1 MNGANRPVNRSSFR
15 RRAYRR
21 RKIKYILLISA
32 LVLSALFVIFLVVGN
47 ILDRKVSSVVAGLDD
62 LDKNGKGS
70 SQVSEPHAPP
80 ESLRVAS
87 TQLSKDGST
96 LESRLSALV
105 SDGFRAVSFEL
116 DTKGGDLLYSSPT
129 AQKLG
134 YQSAQNELRR
144 LDSAMSKFEE
154 RSLYSVGI
162 TYVSLLDSS
171 DDLSR
176 TAAIGYYGAI
186 IAEALRSG
194 VDEILILPTDV
205 NADSAA
211 EFIRLADEVHR
222 LVPDGKI
229 GLGLSYPLP
238 EYPSEA
244 LATEEK
250 KFSDK
255 LLSELWSSFD
265 FFALDIFA
273 SDGTTPLIEEAE
285 ARIGELL
292 YYALRY
298 NMRVLIPDDDTV
310 SDAIFDLC
318 KQRGLTNV
326 QYLP

>member
-21 RKIKYILLISA
+21 RKIKYILLISV
-32 LVLSALFVIFLVVGN
+32 LVLAALFVIFLIVGN
-47 ILDRKVSSVVAGLDD
+47 ILDRKVSSVIASLDD
-62 LDKNGKGS
+62 LDKNNKGN
-70 SQVSEPHAPP
+70 SQMQEPHAPP

-116 DTKGGDLLYSSPT
+116 DTKGGDLLYSSPV
-129 AQKLG
+129 AQELG

-144 LDSAMSKFEE
+144 LDSAISKFDE
-154 RSLYSVGI
+154 RSLYAVGI

-176 TAAIGYYGAI
+176 TAAIGYYAAI

-194 VDEILILPTDV
+194 VDEVLILATNV
-205 NADSAA
+205 NPDSAA
-211 EFIRLADEVHR
+211 ELIRLADEVHR
-222 LVPDGKI
+222 LVPDGKL
-229 GLGLSYPLP
+229 GLRLSYPLP
-238 EYPSEA
+238 EYLSESA
-244 LATEEK
+244 LTEEK

-255 LLSELWSSFD
+255 LLSELWNAFD
-265 FFALDIFA
+265 FFALDVFA
-273 SDGTTPLIEEAE
+273 ADGSTPTSEEAE

-298 NMRVLIPDDDTV
+298 NMRVLIPSDDTV
-310 SDAIFDLC
+310 SGAISAFC
-318 KQRGLTNV
+318 EQRGLTNV